1 MVGAMPLVSVITPT
15 QAHNADHIGAL
26 WTSLLD
32 QELPLGWEAE
42 WLVQEDGVAPS
53 LRDRLPD
60 DERVHYDALGVQIG
74 GPATRNAALAR
85 ARGDIVAG
93 MDHDDWYAPGGLNAL
108 VTALLDDRDAGWS
121 CGQCR
126 WENPDG
132 ATWVK
137 PDVYPPGRIEPEQIA
152 ETFVTTND
160 FPFPAAF
167 TAFRRVPL
175 IAHGG
180 WPAVARSTDSVLL
193 AAFSARWP
201 GVWIDRVVATYRR
214 WPHQA
219 TVQPADIAVRDVPHV
234 RGVIAQQLAARRA
247 LSGSR

>member
-1 MVGAMPLVSVITPT
+1 MPLVSVITPT

-26 WTSLLD
+26 ATSLLA
-32 QELPLGWEAE
+32 QELPAGWEFE
-42 WLVQEDGVAPS
+42 WLVQEDGTAPGVA
-53 LRDRLPD
+53 DRLPD
-60 DERVHYDALGVQIG
+60 DERVHYDALGIQIG

-93 MDHDDWYAPGGLNAL
+93 MDHDDWYEPGGLGAMVQAL
-108 VTALLDDRDAGWS
+108 VDDPGAAWS

-126 WENPDG
+126 WQNPDG
-132 ATWVK
+132 QTWVK
-137 PDVYPPGRIEPEQIA
+137 PDVLPPGRVEPEVIA
-152 ETFVTTND
+152 ETFVATND

-167 TAFRRVPL
+167 TAFRRTPL
-175 IAHGG
+175 VAHGG

-214 WPHQA
+214 WERQH

-234 RGVIAQQLAARRA
+234 RGVIAQQLAARA
-247 LSGSR
+247 ELASSAVDAH